1 MSKNKN
7 NKKIEIKE
15 EKIEIKTDKKAEKV
29 ILTATKNTFLAD
41 GTFVKQGDKV
51 ELSREYA
58 ERLKKERANNF
69 K

>member
-7 NKKIEIKE
+7 NKKEEVKE
-15 EKIEIKTDKKAEKV
+15 EKIEIKTDKKQEKV
-29 ILTATKNTFLAD
+29 VLTATKNTFLAD

-51 ELSREYA
+51 EVSREYA
-58 ERLKKERANNF
+58 DRVNKEKANNF